1 MVWNLIGHSWAE
13 KMLQQHV
20 KNHTLRHAYL
30 FTGPQGVGRRSLAL
44 TFARS
49 INCLQLASDGVP
61 CNECR
66 ACQQIGRM
74 QHPDLSIVQVE
85 DERDVILVDQIR
97 ELQHTLSLAPYEARY
112 RIALLLNFEQANDNA
127 QNALLKTL
135 EEPNDRVILLLTA
148 NLAENLLP
156 TIASRCE
163 ILQLRPTSLQE
174 LSRTLMESE
183 KLEQDRAELIA
194 HIAGG
199 RVGYALHLC
208 REPELLARRA
218 SWLEDL
224 LYLLGASR
232 RERLAYAEAKAPR
245 GDERAGVREVLRE
258 AYEFWCSFW
267 RDVLLTGSRSDV
279 PISNLDYVEAVNHLA
294 QQINPGTSSDIIR
307 RLEHALQRL
316 GNANLRLLTESLLLE
331 WPHVKVA

>member
-1 MVWNLIGHSWAE
+1 MAWNLIGHSWAE
-13 KMLQQHV
+13 NMLQQHV
-20 KNHTLRHAYL
+20 NNHTLRHAYL

-44 TFARS
+44 AFARA
-49 INCLQLASDGVP
+49 INCLQPASAGVP
-61 CNECR
+61 CDECR

-85 DERDVILVDQIR
+85 EEHDVILVDQIR
-97 ELQHTLSLAPYEARY
+97 ELQHTLSLAPYEAKY

-135 EEPNDRVILLLTA
+135 EEPNERVILLLTA
-148 NLAENLLP
+148 TLAENLLP

-174 LSRTLMESE
+174 LSRALMESE
-183 KLEQDRAELIA
+183 KLEQDKAELLA

-199 RVGYALHLC
+199 RVGYAFHLC

-224 LYLLGASR
+224 LHLLGASR
-232 RERLAYAEAKAPR
+232 RERLAYAEAKAPSR
-245 GDERAGVREVLRE
+245 AERTEIREVLRE

-267 RDVLLTGSRSDV
+267 RDVLLTGSRADV
-279 PISNLDYVEAVNHLA
+279 PISNLDYAEVVHHLA
-294 QQINPGTSSDIIR
+294 QQVNPENSSVLIR

-316 GNANLRLLTESLLLE
+316 GNANLRLLTEALLLE
-331 WPHVKVA
+331 WPHLEIA